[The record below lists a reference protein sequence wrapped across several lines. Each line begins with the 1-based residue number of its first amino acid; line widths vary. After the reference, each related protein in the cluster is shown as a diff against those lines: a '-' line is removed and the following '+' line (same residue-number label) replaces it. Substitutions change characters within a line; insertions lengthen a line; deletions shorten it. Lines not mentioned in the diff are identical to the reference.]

1 MGSPLKKRRFALCQK
16 EIILGTHREI
26 YKDDFTEYMLCLA
39 LDVGEGMLRN
49 GGEISRVEDTI
60 ERICRAY
67 GAEHVEVFTLVSMIN
82 AAVRMPDGSYSSQL
96 RRVRR
101 TDNNFSA
108 LEALNDLSRSVC
120 KNTPPLDEFDEKIHA
135 LKRIKVYPEWLNF
148 IASAIAAGSFALF
161 FGGSVAD
168 AAVSLFLGGVIAL
181 INLLLPQKLNG
192 MAKTAVSAF
201 ISSLIASLSV
211 RFGLGDSLDA
221 IMMGTIML
229 LVPGVSIGMAFR
241 DLMYG
246 DILAGS
252 MKTVQAILQAV
263 MIAFGYIM
271 AASLLAIIP
280 GGAV

>member
-1 MGSPLKKRRFALCQK
+1 M
-16 EIILGTHREI
+16 GTHREI

-96 RRVRR
+96 RRVRS
-101 TDNNFSA
+101 TDNNFSS
-108 LEALNDLSRSVC
+108 LEALNDLSRTVC
-120 KNTPPLDEFDEKIHA
+120 KTTPPLEEFDEKIHA
-135 LKRIKVYPEWLNF
+135 LKKLHVYPAWAGF
-148 IASAIAAGSFALF
+148 IASAVATSSFALF
-161 FGGSVAD
+161 FGGGIAD
-168 AAVSLFLGGVIAL
+168 AVVCVLLGAVIAL
-181 INLLLPQKLNG
+181 INMLLPKKLNG
-192 MAKTAVSAF
+192 MAKTAASAF
-201 ISSLIASLSV
+201 ISSLIATLSV
-211 RFGLGDSLDA
+211 RFGLGESLDS
-221 IMMGTIML
+221 IMMGTIMV

-252 MKTVQAILQAV
+252 MKTVQAVLQAI
-263 MIAFGYIM
+263 MIAFGYVM
-271 AASLLAIIP
+271 AASLLAMVP
-280 GGAV
+280 GGII